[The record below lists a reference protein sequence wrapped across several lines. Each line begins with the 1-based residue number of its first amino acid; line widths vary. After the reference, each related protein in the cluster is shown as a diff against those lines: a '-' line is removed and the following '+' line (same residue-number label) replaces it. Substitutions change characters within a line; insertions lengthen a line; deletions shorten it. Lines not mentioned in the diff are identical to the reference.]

1 MLVMLHQDVVEV
13 VHVTLVGTNTESR
26 LIAALESVIETAQ
39 DFTDYRSLWCVF
51 MVPGR
56 GRSGACDTGGDKHR
70 VASRRRTRVGD

>member
-1 MLVMLHQDVVEV
+1 V

-39 DFTDYRSLWCVF
+39 DFTDYGSLWCVF

-70 VASRRRTRVGD
+70 VASHRRSRVGD